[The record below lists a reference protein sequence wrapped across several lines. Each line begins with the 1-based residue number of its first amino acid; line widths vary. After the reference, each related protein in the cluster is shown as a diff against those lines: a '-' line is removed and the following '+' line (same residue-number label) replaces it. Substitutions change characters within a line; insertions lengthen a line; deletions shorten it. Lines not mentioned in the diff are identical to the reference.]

1 MLSREDLKMESETGK
16 EGRNAE
22 WLRDSDFG
30 WRARLGLMHPSRGW
44 TPEHEWPRML
54 PRGVS
59 YLVARI
65 MMFASTLE
73 GVEKMAEYE
82 LEAAKSLATANIDL
96 ICYGCTIGSMLKG
109 AGYDKTLAA
118 NFQKATGV
126 PTKTMTTA
134 VIEAFHEL
142 NVRRI
147 VVATPYVAEINKL
160 EKAFLESNGFEVIY
174 EKGLGITDT
183 IETAKLSPA
192 VVYRFGKEV
201 FSKAPEADILFLS
214 CGNLRTIE
222 VLSVLEKDLG
232 KPVISSNQ
240 ALLWSALREVGVK
253 ESIHGFGSLLERPR

>member
-1 MLSREDLKMESETGK
+1 MKGETDLQV
-16 EGRNAE
+16 RNAE
-22 WLRDSDFG
+22 WLMDSDFG

-59 YLVARI
+59 YLVARV
-65 MMFASTLE
+65 MMRASTLE
-73 GVEKMAEYE
+73 EMEKMAEYE
-82 LEAAKSLATANIDL
+82 IEAAKSLATANIDL

-134 VIEAFHEL
+134 VMEALNEL
-142 NVRRI
+142 GARKL
-147 VVATPYVAEINKL
+147 VVATPYVDEINKL
-160 EKAFLESNGFEVIY
+160 EKVFLENNGFEVIY

-183 IETAKLSPA
+183 IEIAKVSPA
-192 VVYRFGKEV
+192 VVYRYGKEV

-222 VLSVLEKDLG
+222 VLSVLEQDLG

-240 ALLWSALREVGVK
+240 ALLWSALRAVGVK

>member
-1 MLSREDLKMESETGK
+1 MRGESDLQV
-16 EGRNAE
+16 RNAE
-22 WLRDSDFG
+22 WLTDSEFG

-65 MMFASTLE
+65 MLRASTLE
-73 GVEKMAEYE
+73 EVEKMGEFE
-82 LEAAKSLATANIDL
+82 LEAAKLLATADIDL

-134 VIEAFHEL
+134 VMEALNEL
-142 NVRRI
+142 GARKLA
-147 VVATPYVAEINKL
+147 VATPYSAEINKL
-160 EKAFLESNGFEVIY
+160 EKAFLENNGFEVMY

-183 IETAKLSPA
+183 VEIAKVSPA
-192 VVYRFGKEV
+192 AVYRFGKEV

-240 ALLWSALREVGVK
+240 ALLWSALRAVGVK